1 MRTARSGNYVVCIS
15 TMRHNSRS
23 YFTPEIGI
31 SHFCTTTSL
40 QFHHFCT
47 VVYQPRLWGVSS
59 TPFQFH
65 FLVPPWS
72 TPFWA
77 LHGMVGWT
85 SFSILHI
92 SYQYNWCRSNN
103 LEQFHQ
109 SHKPMFF
116 LWIPVLAMI
125 LLTSWDC
132 LQFWLNVQFPNWK
145 DQ

>member
-59 TPFQFH
+59 APFQFH
-65 FLVPPWS
+65 FL
-72 TPFWA
+72 
-77 LHGMVGWT
+77 LH
-85 SFSILHI
+85 LHI
-92 SYQYNWCRSNN
+92 DIVSS
-103 LEQFHQ
+103 L
-109 SHKPMFF
+109 
-116 LWIPVLAMI
+116 LALFATRIATQMI
-125 LLTSWDC
+125 LVFISVNVISSVVISQYLRRDMGKIC
-132 LQFWLNVQFPNWK
+132 LSF
-145 DQ
+145 

>member
-65 FLVPPWS
+65 FLV
-72 TPFWA
+72 
-77 LHGMVGWT
+77 H
-85 SFSILHI
+85 LHI
-92 SYQYNWCRSNN
+92 DIVSS
-103 LEQFHQ
+103 L
-109 SHKPMFF
+109 
-116 LWIPVLAMI
+116 LALFATRMATQMI
-125 LLTSWDC
+125 LVFISVDDISSVVILQYLRRDKGKIC
-132 LQFWLNVQFPNWK
+132 LSF
-145 DQ
+145 

>member
-65 FLVPPWS
+65 FHV
-72 TPFWA
+72 
-77 LHGMVGWT
+77 H
-85 SFSILHI
+85 LHI
-92 SYQYNWCRSNN
+92 DIVSSLLALFATRMATQLITQMIESCHFRSYSIWLYLKRDRSNRY
-103 LEQFHQ
+103 HY
-109 SHKPMFF
+109 F
-116 LWIPVLAMI
+116 LVTDHINI
-125 LLTSWDC
+125 C
-132 LQFWLNVQFPNWK
+132 
-145 DQ
+145 

>member
-65 FLVPPWS
+65 FHV
-72 TPFWA
+72 
-77 LHGMVGWT
+77 H
-85 SFSILHI
+85 LHI
-92 SYQYNWCRSNN
+92 DIVSSLLALFATRMATQMTTKMITQMT
-103 LEQFHQ
+103 EHFQFSCHWA
-109 SHKPMFF
+109 F
-116 LWIPVLAMI
+116 
-125 LLTSWDC
+125 
-132 LQFWLNVQFPNWK
+132 
-145 DQ
+145 